1 MAMRGS
7 IQWYLQWI
15 ARRLQT
21 RRSSKASNV
30 GLARNFG
37 PGGTLGKCY
46 GNAMEMLWKC
56 YEHLGNAM
64 ENGHFNGKLIEV
76 PSGKPTKNDGKSQ
89 CLMGISTTSTING
102 HFQ

>member
-1 MAMRGS
+1 
-7 IQWYLQWI
+7 
-15 ARRLQT
+15 
-21 RRSSKASNV
+21 
-30 GLARNFG
+30 
-37 PGGTLGKCY
+37 
-46 GNAMEMLWKC
+46 MEMLWKC

-64 ENGHFNGKLIEV
+64 ENGHFNGKLIKV

>member
-46 GNAMEMLWKC
+46 GNAMNTWEMLWK
-56 YEHLGNAM
+56 
-64 ENGHFNGKLIEV
+64 
-76 PSGKPTKNDGKSQ
+76 
-89 CLMGISTTSTING
+89 MGISMGNSLKYPLVNLQKTMEN
-102 HFQ
+102 HNV